1 MTIIFLSDEKA
12 PRYNGIYLASKNN
25 PVECYIKITDMK
37 VIFFVK
43 KLIGKSRLALREI
56 TEMLRVNREIVR
68 EFNL

>member
-43 KLIGKSRLALREI
+43 
-56 TEMLRVNREIVR
+56 N
-68 EFNL
+68 